1 MPNKDN
7 NSSNRERKKNTEK
20 KNNLMYSSKHVRNK
34 EKFLLQ
40 NKVDINKDTKDIKY
54 IN

>member
-20 KNNLMYSSKHVRNK
+20 NKKNHIYSSKHIRIK
-34 EKFLLQ
+34 E
-40 NKVDINKDTKDIKY
+40 NTININKIKE
-54 IN
+54 NNNNLT